1 MAEAH
6 GVEGP
11 LTPEGFAGILPVSR
25 ETLARLSLFVELLRA
40 KNEVMNL
47 VSPASLGDVWRRHIL
62 DSAQVYP
69 LIPKSARK
77 LCDVGSGGGFPGLV
91 LAAMA
96 EERGDIHATL
106 IESIGKK
113 CEFLREA
120 AAAMGLAE
128 HVTVAHGRA
137 EDQPKAAFDVMTAR
151 AVAPVEMLLG
161 YGAHLVRKG
170 GCVILLK
177 GAKAQDELTAARR
190 SWKMSVTS
198 VASLSDPSGT
208 LLIVKDFSR
217 VTRNDGRAKK

>member
-1 MAEAH
+1 MA
-6 GVEGP
+6 P
-11 LTPEGFAGILPVSR
+11 LTPEALAGILPVSR
-25 ETLARLSLFVELLRA
+25 ETLARLELFVAMLRA
-40 KNEVMNL
+40 KNEIMNL
-47 VSPASLGDVWRRHIL
+47 VSPASLADVWRRHIL
-62 DSAQVYP
+62 DSAQAYP
-69 LIPKSARK
+69 LIPKATRK

-91 LAAMA
+91 LAALA
-96 EERGDIHATL
+96 AERGDIHVTL

-120 AAAMGLAE
+120 ATAMGLAGS
-128 HVTVAHGRA
+128 VTVAHGRA
-137 EDQPKAAFDVMTAR
+137 EDQRMGGFDVMTAR
-151 AVAPVEMLLG
+151 AVAPVEVLLD
-161 YGAHLVRKG
+161 YGAHLVRPG

-217 VTRNDGRAKK
+217 VTRNSGRTPK

>member
-1 MAEAH
+1 MPETHDHRA
-6 GVEGP
+6 P
-11 LTPEGFAGILPVSR
+11 LTEEGLAGILPVSR
-25 ETLARLSLFVELLRA
+25 ETLARLSHFVALLRA

-47 VSPASLGDVWRRHIL
+47 VSPASLTDIWRRHVL

-69 LIPKSARK
+69 LIPKGARH

-96 EERGDIHATL
+96 ADHEDIHVTL

-120 AAAMGLAE
+120 AEAMGLAGR
-128 HVTVAHGRA
+128 VTIAHGRA
-137 EDQPKAAFDVMTAR
+137 EDQPRAGFDVMTAR
-151 AVAPVEMLLG
+151 AVAPVEVLLG
-161 YGAHLVRKG
+161 YGAHLVRPG

-177 GAKAQDELTAARR
+177 GAKAQDELTIARR

-217 VTRNDGRAKK
+217 VTRNGGRTQK